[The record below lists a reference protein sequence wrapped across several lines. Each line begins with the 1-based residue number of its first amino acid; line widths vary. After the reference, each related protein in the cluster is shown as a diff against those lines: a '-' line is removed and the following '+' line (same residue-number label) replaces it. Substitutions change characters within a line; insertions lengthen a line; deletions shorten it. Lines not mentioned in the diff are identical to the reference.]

1 MNPHEFIGV
10 NPNWPNWKKWVD
22 LIIPQISAQH
32 SKCKPV
38 DRGTIE
44 IHLKVTG
51 EGKFAA
57 EIFTKTDRLA
67 SWCQCHQM
75 NRQISRLGKASSF
88 PTVKVVRKKSPMS
101 QVYKK
106 RTLERSLTTIC
117 RLEVPEYSGVQYQCS
132 AHSFWLRR

>member
-1 MNPHEFIGV
+1 MNPHELIGV

-22 LIIPQISAQH
+22 LIIPTNFRTTRPSE
-32 SKCKPV
+32 KPV
-38 DRGTIE
+38 ERGTIE

-75 NRQISRLGKASSF
+75 NRQISRLGKANSF
-88 PTVKVVRKKSPMS
+88 PTVKVV
-101 QVYKK
+101 
-106 RTLERSLTTIC
+106 
-117 RLEVPEYSGVQYQCS
+117 
-132 AHSFWLRR
+132 

>member
-1 MNPHEFIGV
+1 
-10 NPNWPNWKKWVD
+10 
-22 LIIPQISAQH
+22 
-32 SKCKPV
+32 
-38 DRGTIE
+38 
-44 IHLKVTG
+44 VTG

-57 EIFTKTDRLA
+57 EIFIKTDRLA

-106 RTLERSLTTIC
+106 KDTLKIFNDYMPPRS
-117 RLEVPEYSGVQYQCS
+117 SGVFRS
-132 AHSFWLRR
+132 SIPTFSTFVLVAFGL